1 MLLSYTQG
9 AMGPKPIS
17 SKPIGQTISK
27 YQLGECLGKG
37 AVSSVYRALNWET
50 GEAVAVKQ
58 IKLCSI
64 PKSELIFIMTEIEL
78 LKNLNHPNIV
88 KYKDYVKSKEHLNI
102 ILEKFGKFPEN
113 LVAVYIKQVLEGL
126 RYLHDQGVIHRD
138 IKGANI
144 LATKEG
150 RVKLADFGVA
160 TTKSDSNVVGSPYW
174 MAPEIIELSGAT
186 TSSDIWSVGCVVV
199 ELLEGKP
206 PYHHLDPMPALFRI
220 VQDEHPPLPE
230 TASPVVKD
238 FLMQCF
244 QKDSNL
250 RVSARKL
257 LKHPWIVSIKKRK
270 GDTLQQPKLSPEYA
284 EYAEAVKSV
293 QEWNE
298 ALKGTKFKPSS
309 PSHRRRRSESLRLT
323 ATMPTKLSK
332 HQFHQNSPFGSGN
345 SPPIPALPSKIPDFT
360 PQVENSELVNL
371 MPFNNSS
378 DLITPPPTSS
388 SQQPSRLS
396 VTIEPEDEGDNW
408 DDDFVDSIPFAK
420 IAGIQS
426 KQLNHKSSD
435 EDNVQTIR
443 LSRFKNGRD
452 KSKKLTVYRDDKDIK
467 QHEKNPLDYK
477 EDNFQKKASQNNNH
491 KQERVLREN
500 KRQEVAR
507 DNKELEN
514 EKIERNVDDII
525 EDNSEEKHN
534 SWESMQD
541 TIHIKSKNLNKS
553 NNVEYTR
560 TSLAKPPIV
569 SSITKSIEISKTNKS
584 KPENPAIKSIIK
596 HHTRAH
602 SANSIPSPINS
613 SHNGTNDRPVSPI
626 EVSQKQRNFNGIVLL
641 SSEGNQE
648 DAQNSNEIQ
657 QYYESDDDDY
667 NKAFGEDEEDGFNNT
682 LKLNTQLSS
691 NSWFGDDISDEDDP
705 FAEMEENFDEIDINA
720 HIARD
725 KYARACS
732 RLEELINALQPNE
745 SEDRLV
751 ISCVQIIDLLTE
763 HKELKNH
770 FIIFH
775 GVIPIIELLEI
786 CSYASV
792 LSRLLKIVNIIIASN
807 INLQENLCLVG
818 GIPVIMNFTSK
829 RYPYEIR
836 VEAAIFIRQICHTSP
851 VILQMF
857 ISCRGLKVL
866 VEFLQEDYNEHKELI
881 WIAVNGIYGVFELQS
896 PTPKNDFCRLLA
908 KNGLLD
914 PLAIMLHHVILDK
927 DPAASV
933 YVDRIVNI
941 FLMFSQGDAYVKEV
955 MATRTRIVSRIFD
968 NLDKLPPNLAVM
980 MLKCIKNI
988 SMNSNTLEAL
998 QKAKA
1003 IQVLTAILDKQEP
1016 PYVTEISNQVLN
1028 TMFNLCRINKSRQ
1041 EEAAKAGIIPHLQ
1054 YFASNKTPLKQ
1065 FALPILCDMAHTGQ
1079 VCRDLLWKHNI
1090 LQLYLD
1096 LLVDPF
1102 YQVNAL
1108 EAILA
1113 WIQEETSKVESVL
1126 LLPKNIE
1133 LILEAF
1139 IMAKAN
1145 SFENILEPLY
1155 IVTQLSTSVACA
1167 LAQPRFF
1174 KRLLHRLGHPKPVV
1188 RLNLLRILR
1197 SVCDVH
1203 PQREAIVE
1211 RYGLFDI
1218 TSRMSR
1224 EDPAVLIRELAR
1236 EILSQGYFST
1246 SIIKR
1251 KSSNEITNKKEQPI
1265 IEENDA
1271 SFSEEDNNAR
1281 DDISLQEGIR
1291 SRRRALSSPPSSY
1304 TPSTLRSTTQRPLS
1318 SSSLSPSIL
1327 SYQQGIKSSASSQS
1341 IKTPPSSVTSLSSS
1355 QRKHRMSWSS
1365 QIPVQYSTNVEDS
1378 TTETSTNIHNESES
1392 RPQQI
1397 SSTSNAS
1404 TASLDSSLPFPYQHI
1419 RKRDSSRKIRAL
1431 SHNRSYNSQNIN
1443 SNEIVEH
1450 FQNRDSHS
1458 TINLS
1463 SIGMN
1468 RSVSVSAAGSV
1479 NGSVNSSLS
1488 KSSHPGG
1495 VLGWLKRRVSKD
1507 GSSMGKS
1514 GKTKS
1519 IKKANSKSKLQES
1532 IVIISDEKGEE
1543 K

>member
-1 MLLSYTQG
+1 
-9 AMGPKPIS
+9 MGPKPINT
-17 SKPIGQTISK
+17 KPVGQTIGK

-58 IKLCSI
+58 VKLSSI
-64 PKSELIFIMTEIEL
+64 PKSELTFIMTEIEL

-102 ILEKFGKFPEN
+102 ILEFCENGSLHNICRKFGKFPES
-113 LVAVYIKQVLEGL
+113 LVAVYIRQVLEGL

-150 RVKLADFGVA
+150 LVKLADFGVA
-160 TTKSDSNVVGSPYW
+160 TTKSDANVVGSPYW

-250 RVSARKL
+250 RVSAKKL
-257 LKHPWIVSIKKRK
+257 LKHPWIVSIKKK
-270 GDTLQQPKLSPEYA
+270 NGNTLQQQKLSTEYA
-284 EYAEAVKSV
+284 DAVKSV

-298 ALKGTKFKPSS
+298 ALKGAKFKPSS

-323 ATMPTKLSK
+323 ATMPTKLSR
-332 HQFHQNSPFGSGN
+332 HQFHHNSPFGNNNNNNNNNYSPSLSE
-345 SPPIPALPSKIPDFT
+345 SPPKMPDCT
-360 PQVENSELVNL
+360 PQVENSDLVNV

-378 DLITPPPTSS
+378 DLITPSSTST
-388 SQQPSRLS
+388 SQQHNRLS

-408 DDDFVDSIPFAK
+408 DDDFVDSIPFSK
-420 IAGIQS
+420 IANIQS
-426 KQLNHKSSD
+426 KQSIHKSFD
-435 EDNVQTIR
+435 DDDLQIIR
-443 LSRFKNGRD
+443 PNLFKNGRD
-452 KSKKLTVYRDDKDIK
+452 KSKKLTSRNDKDNKLFEKFPLDIKEGNIQKKLPQNKSSK
-467 QHEKNPLDYK
+467 QHE
-477 EDNFQKKASQNNNH
+477 
-491 KQERVLREN
+491 RILRE
-500 KRQEVAR
+500 KKQQEIST
-507 DNKELEN
+507 DNKELEK
-514 EKIERNVDDII
+514 EKIERITNDII
-525 EDNSEEKHN
+525 DDKSEEN
-534 SWESMQD
+534 NDDWESLQD
-541 TIHIKSKNLNKS
+541 TVIHIKSKNLNKS
-553 NNVEYTR
+553 NNIEGFKVL
-560 TSLAKPPIV
+560 LAKPPIV
-569 SSITKSIEISKTNKS
+569 SPITKSIETSKNNKTR
-584 KPENPAIKSIIK
+584 PENPALKSIIK
-596 HHTRAH
+596 HHARAH

-613 SHNGTNDRPVSPI
+613 SQNGSEVRVSRPLPPLPTHKSTSSTVSATATSLPSRRTNVFQPVSQIDMSPKQQTFNRVVPPLPI
-626 EVSQKQRNFNGIVLL
+626 LFP
-641 SSEGNQE
+641 EGNQ
-648 DAQNSNEIQ
+648 DDSQNSNEIQ

-667 NKAFGEDEEDGFNNT
+667 NKAFGEDEDDGFNNT
-682 LKLNTQLSS
+682 LKLNTLLSS
-691 NSWFGDDISDEDDP
+691 NSWFGNDYSDEDDP
-705 FAEMEENFDEIDINA
+705 FAEMEENFDEMDINV

-763 HKELKNH
+763 HKELKSH

-775 GVIPIIELLEI
+775 GVIPIIEMLEI

-792 LSRLLKIVNIIIASN
+792 LSRLLKIVNIIISSN

-914 PLAIMLHHVILDK
+914 PLAVMLHHVISDK
-927 DPAASV
+927 DPSACV
-933 YVDRIVNI
+933 YVERIVNI

-955 MATRTRIVSRIFD
+955 MATRTRIVTRIFD
-968 NLDKLPPNLAVM
+968 NLDKLSPNLTVA
-980 MLKCIKNI
+980 MLKCVKNI

-998 QKAKA
+998 QRAKA
-1003 IQVLTAILDKQEP
+1003 IQVLTAILDKQGP

-1041 EEAAKAGIIPHLQ
+1041 EEAAKAGIIPHLK

-1079 VCRDLLWKHNI
+1079 VCRDLLWKNNI

-1126 LLPKNIE
+1126 LIPKNIE

-1145 SFENILEPLY
+1145 SFENILEPLH
-1155 IVTQLSTSVACA
+1155 IITQLSTSIAFA
-1167 LAQPRFF
+1167 LAQPKFF

-1197 SVCDVH
+1197 SICDIH
-1203 PQREAIVE
+1203 PQREAIAE
-1211 RYGLFDI
+1211 RYGLFEI

-1246 SIIKR
+1246 SITK
-1251 KSSNEITNKKEQPI
+1251 KNSNNEIAIKKKEPRI
-1265 IEENDA
+1265 VEENDTNL
-1271 SFSEEDNNAR
+1271 SDVEDNDAR
-1281 DDISLQEGIR
+1281 DDISLQE
-1291 SRRRALSSPPSSY
+1291 
-1304 TPSTLRSTTQRPLS
+1304 
-1318 SSSLSPSIL
+1318 
-1327 SYQQGIKSSASSQS
+1327 
-1341 IKTPPSSVTSLSSS
+1341 
-1355 QRKHRMSWSS
+1355 
-1365 QIPVQYSTNVEDS
+1365 D
-1378 TTETSTNIHNESES
+1378 
-1392 RPQQI
+1392 I
-1397 SSTSNAS
+1397 S
-1404 TASLDSSLPFPYQHI
+1404 
-1419 RKRDSSRKIRAL
+1419 
-1431 SHNRSYNSQNIN
+1431 
-1443 SNEIVEH
+1443 
-1450 FQNRDSHS
+1450 
-1458 TINLS
+1458 
-1463 SIGMN
+1463 
-1468 RSVSVSAAGSV
+1468 
-1479 NGSVNSSLS
+1479 
-1488 KSSHPGG
+1488 
-1495 VLGWLKRRVSKD
+1495 
-1507 GSSMGKS
+1507 
-1514 GKTKS
+1514 
-1519 IKKANSKSKLQES
+1519 
-1532 IVIISDEKGEE
+1532 
-1543 K
+1543 

>member
-1 MLLSYTQG
+1 ALHCICNELELLSYTQG
-9 AMGPKPIS
+9 TMGPKPIN
-17 SKPIGQTISK
+17 SKPVGQTIGK

-58 IKLCSI
+58 VKLSSI
-64 PKSELIFIMTEIEL
+64 AKSELTFIMTEIEL

-102 ILEKFGKFPEN
+102 ILEFCENGSLHNICRKFGKFPEN

-150 RVKLADFGVA
+150 LVKLADFGVA
-160 TTKSDSNVVGSPYW
+160 TTKSDANVVGSPYW

-250 RVSARKL
+250 RVSAKKL
-257 LKHPWIVSIKKRK
+257 LKHPWIISIQKKS
-270 GDTLQQPKLSPEYA
+270 GDTLQQPKVPT

-298 ALKGTKFKPSS
+298 ALKSAKFKPSS

-323 ATMPTKLSK
+323 ATMPTKLSR
-332 HQFHQNSPFGSGN
+332 HQFHHNSPFGNNN
-345 SPPIPALPSKIPDFT
+345 SPLLSASPPKMPDCT
-360 PQVENSELVNL
+360 PQVENCD
-371 MPFNNSS
+371 M
-378 DLITPPPTSS
+378 
-388 SQQPSRLS
+388 
-396 VTIEPEDEGDNW
+396 PEDEGDNW

-420 IAGIQS
+420 IADIQS
-426 KQLNHKSSD
+426 KQSNHKSSD
-435 EDNVQTIR
+435 EDDAQTIR
-443 LSRFKNGRD
+443 PILLKNGRD
-452 KSKKLTVYRDDKDIK
+452 KSKKLLASRDDKDNK
-467 QHEKNPLDYK
+467 LFEKNPLDSK
-477 EDNFQKKASQNNNH
+477 EDNIQKKTPRNKSSKQ
-491 KQERVLREN
+491 QERILRE
-500 KRQEVAR
+500 KKHQEIATN
-507 DNKELEN
+507 NKEPEKEKLERIADDV
-514 EKIERNVDDII
+514 IENK
-525 EDNSEEKHN
+525 SEEKN
-534 SWESMQD
+534 NGWESMQD
-541 TIHIKSKNLNKS
+541 TVIHIKLKNLNKL
-553 NNVEYTR
+553 NNIEDTKV
-560 TSLAKPPIV
+560 SLAKPPLV
-569 SSITKSIEISKTNKS
+569 SPTAKFIDSSKNNKTR
-584 KPENPAIKSIIK
+584 PENPALKSIIK

-613 SHNGTNDRPVSPI
+613 SQNGTDVRGSRPLPPLPTHKSTSSTVSATATSLPSRRTNLFQPVSQIEMSPNQQAFNRVLPI
-626 EVSQKQRNFNGIVLL
+626 L
-641 SSEGNQE
+641 SPEGNQE
-648 DAQNSNEIQ
+648 DSQNSNEIQ

-682 LKLNTQLSS
+682 LKLNTLLSS
-691 NSWFGDDISDEDDP
+691 NSWLGNDNSDEDDP
-705 FAEMEENFDEIDINA
+705 FAEMEENFDEMDINV

-732 RLEELINALQPNE
+732 RLEELINALHPNE

-775 GVIPIIELLEI
+775 GVIPIIEMLEI

-866 VEFLQEDYNEHKELI
+866 VEFLQEDYTEHKELV

-914 PLAIMLHHVILDK
+914 PLAVMLHHVISDK
-927 DPAASV
+927 DPSAGV
-933 YVDRIVNI
+933 YVERIVNI

-955 MATRTRIVSRIFD
+955 MATRTRIVTKIFD
-968 NLDKLPPNLAVM
+968 NLDKLPPNLIVA

-1003 IQVLTAILDKQEP
+1003 IQVLTAILDKQGP

-1041 EEAAKAGIIPHLQ
+1041 EEAAKVGIIPHLK

-1145 SFENILEPLY
+1145 SFENILEPLH
-1155 IVTQLSTSVACA
+1155 IITQLSTSIAFA
-1167 LAQPRFF
+1167 LAQPKFF

-1197 SVCDVH
+1197 SICDVH
-1203 PQREAIVE
+1203 PQREAIAE
-1211 RYGLFDI
+1211 RYGLFEI

-1246 SIIKR
+1246 SITK
-1251 KSSNEITNKKEQPI
+1251 KNSNNEIATNKKEPRI
-1265 IEENDA
+1265 IEENDTNL
-1271 SFSEEDNNAR
+1271 SDIEDNDAR
-1281 DDISLQEGIR
+1281 DDISLQEDIR

-1318 SSSLSPSIL
+1318 
-1327 SYQQGIKSSASSQS
+1327 
-1341 IKTPPSSVTSLSSS
+1341 V
-1355 QRKHRMSWSS
+1355 KHRMSWSS
-1365 QIPVQYSTNVEDS
+1365 QIPVPNTTNVEDS
-1378 TTETSTNIHNESES
+1378 TTETSTNTLNENES
-1392 RPQQI
+1392 RLQQI
-1397 SSTSNAS
+1397 SSTSNTS

-1443 SNEIVEH
+1443 SNEIAEH
-1450 FQNRDSHS
+1450 YQNRESHS

-1463 SIGMN
+1463 SSGMKN
-1468 RSVSVSAAGSV
+1468 VSAAGSM
-1479 NGSVNSSLS
+1479 NGSVNSSFS

-1507 GSSMGKS
+1507 GSALGKP
-1514 GKTKS
+1514 GKTKG
-1519 IKKANSKSKLQES
+1519 IKKANSKTA
-1532 IVIISDEKGEE
+1532 VVF
-1543 K
+1543 

>member
-1 MLLSYTQG
+1 
-9 AMGPKPIS
+9 MGPKPIN
-17 SKPIGQTISK
+17 SKP
-27 YQLGECLGKG
+27 QLGECLGKG

-58 IKLCSI
+58 IKLSSI
-64 PKSELIFIMTEIEL
+64 PKSELTFIMTEIEL

-102 ILEKFGKFPEN
+102 ILEFCENGSLHNICRKFGKFPEN

-150 RVKLADFGVA
+150 FVKLADFGVA

-257 LKHPWIVSIKKRK
+257 LKHPWIVSIQKKS
-270 GDTLQQPKLSPEYA
+270 GDTLKQPKLPT

-298 ALKGTKFKPSS
+298 ALKGAKFKPSS

-332 HQFHQNSPFGSGN
+332 HQFHQNSPFGNGN
-345 SPPIPALPSKIPDFT
+345 SPSMTELPPKMPDLT
-360 PQVENSELVNL
+360 PQVENSDLVNL

-378 DLITPPPTSS
+378 DLITPSATSS
-388 SQQPSRLS
+388 SQQPNRLS

-408 DDDFVDSIPFAK
+408 DADFVDSIPFAK
-420 IAGIQS
+420 IADIQS

-435 EDNVQTIR
+435 EDNAQTIR
-443 LSRFKNGRD
+443 PGRFKSGRD
-452 KSKKLTVYRDDKDIK
+452 KSKKSTVSRDDKGNK
-467 QHEKNPLDYK
+467 LHEKTPLDNK
-477 EDNFQKKASQNNNH
+477 EDNFQKKVSSNNKVNKH
-491 KQERVLREN
+491 QEKILREN
-500 KRQEVAR
+500 KQQEIAR
-507 DNKELEN
+507 DKNEPEK
-514 EKIERNVDDII
+514 EKIERIADAIV
-525 EDNSEEKHN
+525 EDKSEEKDN
-534 SWESMQD
+534 CWESMQD
-541 TIHIKSKNLNKS
+541 TVFRIKSKNSDNS
-553 NNVEYTR
+553 NNTEYTKV
-560 TSLAKPPIV
+560 SLAKPPLV
-569 SSITKSIEISKTNKS
+569 SSVAKSIETSKNNKTIT
-584 KPENPAIKSIIK
+584 ENPAIKSIIK

-602 SANSIPSPINS
+602 SANSIPSPIS
-613 SHNGTNDRPVSPI
+613 SSQNGTNVMGSKQLPPLPTHKSTSSTVSATATSLPSRRTALSQI
-626 EVSQKQRNFNGIVLL
+626 EMSPKQQAFNRVAVTPLPML
-641 SSEGNQE
+641 SPEE
-648 DAQNSNEIQ
+648 DSQNSN
-657 QYYESDDDDY
+657 
-667 NKAFGEDEEDGFNNT
+667 
-682 LKLNTQLSS
+682 
-691 NSWFGDDISDEDDP
+691 DP
-705 FAEMEENFDEIDINA
+705 FAEMEENFEEMDINA
-720 HIARD
+720 HIAMD

-775 GVIPIIELLEI
+775 GVIPIIEMLEI

-866 VEFLQEDYNEHKELI
+866 VEFLQEDYNEHKELV

-927 DPAASV
+927 DPAAGV
-933 YVDRIVNI
+933 YVERIVNI
-941 FLMFSQGDAYVKEV
+941 LLMFSQGDAYVKEV
-955 MATRTRIVSRIFD
+955 MATRTRIVTRIFD
-968 NLDKLPPNLAVM
+968 SLDKLPQNLAVA

-998 QKAKA
+998 QRAKA
-1003 IQVLTAILDKQEP
+1003 IQVLTTILDNQGP

-1079 VCRDLLWKHNI
+1079 GCRDLLWKHNI

-1113 WIQEETSKVESVL
+1113 WIQDETSKVESVL
-1126 LLPKNIE
+1126 LLPKSIE

-1145 SFENILEPLY
+1145 SFENILEPLH
-1155 IVTQLSTSVACA
+1155 IITQLSTSVAFA

-1197 SVCDVH
+1197 SICDVH
-1203 PQREAIVE
+1203 PQREAIAE
-1211 RYGLFDI
+1211 RYGLFEI

-1246 SIIKR
+1246 SITKK
-1251 KSSNEITNKKEQPI
+1251 KSNNEIAINQKEPI
-1265 IEENDA
+1265 IAEETDA
-1271 SFSEEDNNAR
+1271 NVDQFHLNHKRNNTQAS
-1281 DDISLQEGIR
+1281 ING

-1304 TPSTLRSTTQRPLS
+1304 TPSTLISTTQRPLS
-1318 SSSLSPSIL
+1318 VTSLSPSL
-1327 SYQQGIKSSASSQS
+1327 VSYQQERKSSASSSQS
-1341 IKTPPSSVTSLSSS
+1341 IKTPPSSVTSMSSS
-1355 QRKHRMSWSS
+1355 QKKHRMSWSS
-1365 QIPVQYSTNVEDS
+1365 QIPVPEATDAECS
-1378 TTETSTNIHNESES
+1378 TTEASTNTPNENGT
-1392 RPQQI
+1392 RLQQI
-1397 SSTSNAS
+1397 SSTSNVS
-1404 TASLDSSLPFPYQHI
+1404 TASLDSALPFPYQHI

-1431 SHNRSYNSQNIN
+1431 SHNRSYNNQNIN
-1443 SNEIVEH
+1443 SIAEH
-1450 FQNRDSHS
+1450 YQNRDSYS
-1458 TINLS
+1458 TVNLS
-1463 SIGMN
+1463 SSGMN
-1468 RSVSVSAAGSV
+1468 RNVSEAGSV
-1479 NGSVNSSLS
+1479 NGSTNSSLS

-1507 GSSMGKS
+1507 HSSLGKS

-1532 IVIISDEKGEE
+1532 IIVLSDEKSEE

>member
-1 MLLSYTQG
+1 
-9 AMGPKPIS
+9 MGPKPINT
-17 SKPIGQTISK
+17 KPVGQTI
-27 YQLGECLGKG
+27 GECLGKG

-58 IKLCSI
+58 VKLSSI
-64 PKSELIFIMTEIEL
+64 PKSELTFIMTEIEL

-102 ILEKFGKFPEN
+102 ILEFCENGSLHNICRKFGKFPES
-113 LVAVYIKQVLEGL
+113 LVAVYIRQVLEGL

-150 RVKLADFGVA
+150 LVKLADFGVA
-160 TTKSDSNVVGSPYW
+160 TTKSDANVVGSPYW

-250 RVSARKL
+250 RVSAKKL
-257 LKHPWIVSIKKRK
+257 LKHPWIVSIQKKN
-270 GDTLQQPKLSPEYA
+270 GNTLQQQKLSTEYA
-284 EYAEAVKSV
+284 DAVKSV

-298 ALKGTKFKPSS
+298 ALKGAKFKPSS
-309 PSHRRRRSESLRLT
+309 PSHRRRR
-323 ATMPTKLSK
+323 
-332 HQFHQNSPFGSGN
+332 NC
-345 SPPIPALPSKIPDFT
+345 T
-360 PQVENSELVNL
+360 PQVENSDLVNV

-378 DLITPPPTSS
+378 DLITPSSTST
-388 SQQPSRLS
+388 SQQHNRLS

-408 DDDFVDSIPFAK
+408 DDDFVDSIPFSK
-420 IAGIQS
+420 IANIQS
-426 KQLNHKSSD
+426 KQSIHKSSD
-435 EDNVQTIR
+435 DDDLQIIR
-443 LSRFKNGRD
+443 PNLFKNGRD
-452 KSKKLTVYRDDKDIK
+452 KSKKLTSRNDKDNKLFEKFPLDIKEGNVQKKLPQNKSSK
-467 QHEKNPLDYK
+467 QHE
-477 EDNFQKKASQNNNH
+477 
-491 KQERVLREN
+491 RILRE
-500 KRQEVAR
+500 KKQQEIST
-507 DNKELEN
+507 DNKELEK
-514 EKIERNVDDII
+514 EKIERITNDII
-525 EDNSEEKHN
+525 DDKSEEN
-534 SWESMQD
+534 NDDWESLQD
-541 TIHIKSKNLNKS
+541 TVIHIKSKNLNKS
-553 NNVEYTR
+553 NNIEGSKVL
-560 TSLAKPPIV
+560 LAKPPIV
-569 SSITKSIEISKTNKS
+569 SPITKSIETSKNNKTR
-584 KPENPAIKSIIK
+584 PENPAIKSIIK
-596 HHTRAH
+596 HHNRAL

-613 SHNGTNDRPVSPI
+613 SQNGSEVRVSRPLPPLPTHKSTSSTVSATATSLPSRRTNVFQPVSQI
-626 EVSQKQRNFNGIVLL
+626 DI
-641 SSEGNQE
+641 
-648 DAQNSNEIQ
+648 
-657 QYYESDDDDY
+657 
-667 NKAFGEDEEDGFNNT
+667 
-682 LKLNTQLSS
+682 
-691 NSWFGDDISDEDDP
+691 NSWFGNDYSDEDDP
-705 FAEMEENFDEIDINA
+705 FAEMEENFDEMDINV

-763 HKELKNH
+763 HKELKSH

-775 GVIPIIELLEI
+775 GVIPIIEMLEI

-792 LSRLLKIVNIIIASN
+792 LSRLLKIVNIIISSN

-914 PLAIMLHHVILDK
+914 PLAVMLHHVISDK
-927 DPAASV
+927 DPSACV
-933 YVDRIVNI
+933 YVERIVNI

-955 MATRTRIVSRIFD
+955 MATRTRIVTRIFD
-968 NLDKLPPNLAVM
+968 NLDKLSPNLTVA
-980 MLKCIKNI
+980 MLKCVKNI

-998 QKAKA
+998 QRAKA
-1003 IQVLTAILDKQEP
+1003 IQVLTAILDKQGP

-1041 EEAAKAGIIPHLQ
+1041 EEAAKAGIIPHLK

-1079 VCRDLLWKHNI
+1079 VCRDLLWKNNI

-1126 LLPKNIE
+1126 LIPKNIE

-1145 SFENILEPLY
+1145 SFENILEPLH
-1155 IVTQLSTSVACA
+1155 IITQLSTSIAFA
-1167 LAQPRFF
+1167 LAQPKFF

-1197 SVCDVH
+1197 SICDIH
-1203 PQREAIVE
+1203 PQREAIAE
-1211 RYGLFDI
+1211 RYGLFEI

-1246 SIIKR
+1246 SITK
-1251 KSSNEITNKKEQPI
+1251 KNSNNEIAIKKKEPRI
-1265 IEENDA
+1265 VEENDTNL
-1271 SFSEEDNNAR
+1271 SDVEDNDAR
-1281 DDISLQEGIR
+1281 DDISLQEDITSIKG

-1318 SSSLSPSIL
+1318 ASSLSPSIV
-1327 SYQQGIKSSASSQS
+1327 SYQQGSKSSTSSQS
-1341 IKTPPSSVTSLSSS
+1341 IKTPPSSVTSMSSS
-1355 QRKHRMSWSS
+1355 RRKHRMSWSS
-1365 QIPVQYSTNVEDS
+1365 QIPIPDVTNIEGS
-1378 TTETSTNIHNESES
+1378 INETSTNILNENET
-1392 RPQQI
+1392 RLQQI

-1404 TASLDSSLPFPYQHI
+1404 TTSLDSSTTSLDSSLPFPYQHI

-1450 FQNRDSHS
+1450 YQNRESHS

-1463 SIGMN
+1463 SSGMKN
-1468 RSVSVSAAGSV
+1468 VSSVGSM
-1479 NGSVNSSLS
+1479 NGSANSSLS

-1495 VLGWLKRRVSKD
+1495 VFGWLKRRVSKD
-1507 GSSMGKS
+1507 GSTSGKP
-1514 GKTKS
+1514 GKTKG

-1532 IVIISDEKGEE
+1532 MIIFSDEKSEE

>member
-1 MLLSYTQG
+1 
-9 AMGPKPIS
+9 
-17 SKPIGQTISK
+17 
-27 YQLGECLGKG
+27 
-37 AVSSVYRALNWET
+37 
-50 GEAVAVKQ
+50 
-58 IKLCSI
+58 
-64 PKSELIFIMTEIEL
+64 
-78 LKNLNHPNIV
+78 
-88 KYKDYVKSKEHLNI
+88 
-102 ILEKFGKFPEN
+102 
-113 LVAVYIKQVLEGL
+113 
-126 RYLHDQGVIHRD
+126 
-138 IKGANI
+138 
-144 LATKEG
+144 
-150 RVKLADFGVA
+150 
-160 TTKSDSNVVGSPYW
+160 
-174 MAPEIIELSGAT
+174 
-186 TSSDIWSVGCVVV
+186 
-199 ELLEGKP
+199 
-206 PYHHLDPMPALFRI
+206 
-220 VQDEHPPLPE
+220 
-230 TASPVVKD
+230 
-238 FLMQCF
+238 
-244 QKDSNL
+244 
-250 RVSARKL
+250 
-257 LKHPWIVSIKKRK
+257 
-270 GDTLQQPKLSPEYA
+270 
-284 EYAEAVKSV
+284 
-293 QEWNE
+293 
-298 ALKGTKFKPSS
+298 
-309 PSHRRRRSESLRLT
+309 
-323 ATMPTKLSK
+323 
-332 HQFHQNSPFGSGN
+332 
-345 SPPIPALPSKIPDFT
+345 
-360 PQVENSELVNL
+360 
-371 MPFNNSS
+371 
-378 DLITPPPTSS
+378 
-388 SQQPSRLS
+388 
-396 VTIEPEDEGDNW
+396 
-408 DDDFVDSIPFAK
+408 
-420 IAGIQS
+420 
-426 KQLNHKSSD
+426 
-435 EDNVQTIR
+435 
-443 LSRFKNGRD
+443 
-452 KSKKLTVYRDDKDIK
+452 
-467 QHEKNPLDYK
+467 
-477 EDNFQKKASQNNNH
+477 
-491 KQERVLREN
+491 
-500 KRQEVAR
+500 
-507 DNKELEN
+507 
-514 EKIERNVDDII
+514 
-525 EDNSEEKHN
+525 
-534 SWESMQD
+534 
-541 TIHIKSKNLNKS
+541 
-553 NNVEYTR
+553 
-560 TSLAKPPIV
+560 SLAKPPLV
-569 SSITKSIEISKTNKS
+569 SPTAKFIDSSKNNKTR
-584 KPENPAIKSIIK
+584 PENPALKSIIK

-613 SHNGTNDRPVSPI
+613 SQNGTAVRGSRPLPPLPTHKSTSSTVSATATSLPSRRTNLFQPVSQIEMSPNQQAFNRVVMPLPI
-626 EVSQKQRNFNGIVLL
+626 L
-641 SSEGNQE
+641 SPEGNQE
-648 DAQNSNEIQ
+648 DSQNSNEIQ

-682 LKLNTQLSS
+682 LKLNTLLSS
-691 NSWFGDDISDEDDP
+691 NSWFGNDNSDEDDP
-705 FAEMEENFDEIDINA
+705 FAEMEENFDEMDINV

-732 RLEELINALQPNE
+732 RLEELINALHPNE

-775 GVIPIIELLEI
+775 GVIPIIEMLEI

-866 VEFLQEDYNEHKELI
+866 VEFLQEDYNEHKELV

-914 PLAIMLHHVILDK
+914 PLAVMLHHVISDK
-927 DPAASV
+927 DPSAGV
-933 YVDRIVNI
+933 YVERIVNI

-955 MATRTRIVSRIFD
+955 MATRTRIVTKIFD
-968 NLDKLPPNLAVM
+968 NLDKLSPNLTVA

-1003 IQVLTAILDKQEP
+1003 IQVLTAILDKQGP

-1041 EEAAKAGIIPHLQ
+1041 EEAAKVGIIPHLK

-1145 SFENILEPLY
+1145 SFENILEPLH
-1155 IVTQLSTSVACA
+1155 IITQLSTSIAFA
-1167 LAQPRFF
+1167 LAQPKFF

-1197 SVCDVH
+1197 SICDVH
-1203 PQREAIVE
+1203 PQREAIAE
-1211 RYGLFDI
+1211 RYGLFEI

-1246 SIIKR
+1246 SITK
-1251 KSSNEITNKKEQPI
+1251 KNSNNEIATNKKEPRI
-1265 IEENDA
+1265 IEENDTNL
-1271 SFSEEDNNAR
+1271 SDVEDNDAR
-1281 DDISLQEGIR
+1281 DDISLQEDITSTKG

-1304 TPSTLRSTTQRPLS
+1304 KPSTLRSTTQRPLS
-1318 SSSLSPSIL
+1318 VSSLSPSIV
-1327 SYQQGIKSSASSQS
+1327 SYQQGSKSSTSSQS
-1341 IKTPPSSVTSLSSS
+1341 IKTPPSSVTSMSSS
-1355 QRKHRMSWSS
+1355 RRKHRMSWSS
-1365 QIPVQYSTNVEDS
+1365 QIPVPDTTNVEDS
-1378 TTETSTNIHNESES
+1378 TTETSANTLNENET
-1392 RPQQI
+1392 RLQQI
-1397 SSTSNAS
+1397 SSTSNTS

-1443 SNEIVEH
+1443 SNEIAEH
-1450 FQNRDSHS
+1450 YQNRESHS

-1463 SIGMN
+1463 SSGMKN
-1468 RSVSVSAAGSV
+1468 VSAAGST

-1507 GSSMGKS
+1507 GSSLGKP
-1514 GKTKS
+1514 GKTKG

-1532 IVIISDEKGEE
+1532 VIILNDEKSEE